1 MIAIKKSRQG
11 QLWYK
16 EIKKILL
23 SRNIILHGEVSL
35 YIFKKI
41 IIIVIFFL
49 YKSQEGVS
57 CSIYFEYNFF
67 IF

>member
-35 YIFKKI
+35 YIFKKK
-41 IIIVIFFL
+41 L
-49 YKSQEGVS
+49 LLLL
-57 CSIYFEYNFF
+57 FF
-67 IF
+67 IQISRGCVVFYLF